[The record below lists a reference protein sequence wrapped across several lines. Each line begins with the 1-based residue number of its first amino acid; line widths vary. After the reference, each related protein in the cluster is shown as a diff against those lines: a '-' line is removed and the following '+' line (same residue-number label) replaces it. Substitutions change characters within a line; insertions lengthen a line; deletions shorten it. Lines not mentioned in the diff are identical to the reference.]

1 MNINTLLG
9 SKKLSNFLWK
19 TYREDPQN
27 LETESHRLLHRSG
40 FISQVSSGI
49 FSFLPIGWRSIE
61 KIKNIIREEMNNS
74 GALEINMPVIQ
85 SSELWRNSGRLDT
98 FIPPLARFKDR
109 RENEMIVAPTHEET
123 VTDMVAKNVNSYRDL
138 PFTLY
143 QIQTK
148 YREEPR
154 PRGGLLRVREF
165 EMKDAYS
172 FDKDQDGL
180 DVSYKKMVEAY
191 KKIFSRCS
199 TEVVIVDADSG
210 AIGGKE
216 SNEFI
221 MLADSGE
228 DVILISED
236 QQYAANVE
244 KAVFKKDIYDKEPE
258 ENLEIIDTPNIKTIK
273 QLQDFLKI
281 PPYKTLKTV
290 VYKFDKKLIGCVIRG
305 DYEINETKLRN
316 YLNATYLEPA
326 SEKDIL
332 DLGLIPGF
340 ISPYDVDDID
350 FIYDDSVSMGPG
362 NFIIGGNILDKHY
375 KNFNISRDLGE
386 VKILDIAEAKE
397 GFVSLGGSALTSKKG
412 IEVGH
417 VFKLGDAYTKK
428 MDAKFSTSQGSE
440 ENILMGCY
448 GIGVGRLL
456 AACIEANREENSMN
470 LPISIAPFSIYLA
483 ALQVDDKEVMD
494 ISEKL
499 FSGLSSFGLDVLFD
513 DRDVQPG
520 VKFNDSELLSLPF
533 RIIVSKRNLESGLLE
548 IFSRDE
554 NITDKLSFEQ
564 TIEYF
569 KKNQFDT

>member
-1 MNINTLLG
+1 MNINSFLG
-9 SKKLSNFLWK
+9 SQKLSSFLWK

-27 LETESHRLLHRSG
+27 LETESHRLLHRAG

-61 KIKNIIREEMNNS
+61 KIKYIIKDEMNQS
-74 GALEINMPVIQ
+74 GALEVNMPVVQ
-85 SSELWRNSGRLDT
+85 SSDLWKSSGRLET
-98 FIPPLARFKDR
+98 FIPPLAKFVDR

-172 FDKDQDGL
+172 FDRDLEGL
-180 DVSYKKMVEAY
+180 DVSYKRMIEVY
-191 KKIFSRCS
+191 KNIFNRCS
-199 TEVVIVDADSG
+199 TDVVIVDADSG

-236 QQYAANVE
+236 NQYAANVE
-244 KAVFKKDIYDKEPE
+244 KASFKK
-258 ENLEIIDTPNIKTIK
+258 NLYEKTSTSKLELIETPGIKTINK
-273 QLQDFLKI
+273 LKEFLDI
-281 PPYKTLKTV
+281 QAYQILKTLI
-290 VYKFDKKLIGCVIRG
+290 YKYDDNFIGCVIRA
-305 DYEINETKLRN
+305 DYDVNETKLRN
-316 YLNATYLEPA
+316 HLKATYLEAA
-326 SEKDIL
+326 SEKDVIA
-332 DLGLIPGF
+332 LGLIPGF
-340 ISPYDVDDID
+340 LSPYKISNID
-350 FIYDDSVSMGPG
+350 FIFDESVDMGPG
-362 NFIIGGNILDKHY
+362 NFVIGGNIKDKHY
-375 KNFNISRDLGE
+375 ININIERDLNNLNT
-386 VKILDIAEAKE
+386 IDIAEAKE
-397 GFVSLGGSALTSKKG
+397 GFTTEKGSVLFAKKG

-428 MDAKFSTSQGSE
+428 MNAKFSNNEGSD

-456 AACIEANREENSMN
+456 AACIEANKTEDSMN

-483 ALQVDDKEVMD
+483 ALQTDNEEVMNV
-494 ISEKL
+494 SEKI
-499 FSGLSSFGLDVLFD
+499 FNELSVLGIDILFD
-513 DRDVQPG
+513 DRSVQPG
-520 VKFNDSELLSLPF
+520 VKFNDSDLLSLPYK
-533 RIIVSKRNLESGLLE
+533 IVISMRNLQDGILE
-548 IFSRDE
+548 IIDRD
-554 NITDKLSFEQ
+554 NKKTLKLSYDE
-564 TIEYF
+564 TIKFF
-569 KKNQFDT
+569 KNISIEI

>member
-1 MNINTLLG
+1 MNINALLG
-9 SKKLSNFLWK
+9 SKKLSDFFWK

-61 KIKNIIREEMNNS
+61 KIKHIIREEMNNS

-85 SSELWRNSGRLDT
+85 SSDLWRNSGRLDT
-98 FIPPLARFKDR
+98 FIPPLARFTDR

-172 FDKDQDGL
+172 FDKDQKGL
-180 DVSYKKMVEAY
+180 DISYKKMVEAY
-191 KKIFSRCS
+191 KRIFSRCS

-228 DVILISED
+228 DLILISEN
-236 QQYAANVE
+236 QNYAANVE
-244 KAVFKKDIYDKEPE
+244 KAVFKKDVYKKEAE
-258 ENLEIIDTPNIKTIK
+258 EKIKIIETPNVKTIK
-273 QLQDFLKI
+273 QLQELLQV
-281 PPYKTLKTV
+281 PACKTLKTV

-305 DYEINETKLRN
+305 DYDINETKLRN

-326 SEKDIL
+326 SEKDITDL
-332 DLGLIPGF
+332 DLIPGF
-340 ISPYDVDDID
+340 ISPYEIDSID
-350 FIYDDSVSMGPG
+350 FIYDDSVSMGPD
-362 NFIIGGNILDKHY
+362 NFIIGSNQLDKHY
-375 KNFNISRDLGE
+375 KNFNISRDLDDI
-386 VKILDIAEAKE
+386 KMLDIAEAKE
-397 GFVSLGGSALTSKKG
+397 GFFSIDGSVLKAKKG

-417 VFKLGDAYTKK
+417 VFKLGDSYTKK
-428 MDAKFSTSQGSE
+428 MGAKFSTNKGSE

-456 AACIEANREENSMN
+456 AACIEANRKENSMN

-483 ALQVDDKEVMD
+483 PLQMDDKEVMN

-499 FSGLSSFGLDVLFD
+499 FSELSSFGFDVLFD
-513 DRDVQPG
+513 DRDAQPG
-520 VKFNDSELLSLPF
+520 VKFNDSELLSLPY
-533 RIIVSKRNLESGLLE
+533 RIIVSKRNLGSGLLE
-548 IFSRDE
+548 IFYRDE
-554 NITDKLSFEQ
+554 NISNKLSFEE
-564 TIEYF
+564 TVEYF
-569 KKNQFDT
+569 KKKQFDT